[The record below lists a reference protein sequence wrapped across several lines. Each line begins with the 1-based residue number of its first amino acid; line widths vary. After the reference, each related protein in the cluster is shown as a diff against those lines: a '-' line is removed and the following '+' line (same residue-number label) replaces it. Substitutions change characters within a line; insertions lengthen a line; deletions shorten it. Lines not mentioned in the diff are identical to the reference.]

1 MNIKLLKFVVVF
13 MGVLIV
19 FGMVVLGFSIYVK
32 FSNLSNSSNPNNI
45 ILNTPKNM
53 DFLDY
58 KIIEDK
64 IYISYK
70 SIDKVLIK
78 VYNLKTGKNIKKIEI
93 LK

>member
-1 MNIKLLKFVVVF
+1 
-13 MGVLIV
+13 MGILII
-19 FGMVVLGFSIYVK
+19 FGMIVLGFSIYIK

-45 ILNTPKNM
+45 VFKTPENM
-53 DFLDY
+53 GFLDY

-78 VYNLKTGKNIKKIEI
+78 VYSLKNGSNIKKIEI

>member
-1 MNIKLLKFVVVF
+1 MNIKLLKFVVIF
-13 MGVLIV
+13 MGILIV
-19 FGMVVLGFSIYVK
+19 FAIIVLGFSIYIK
-32 FSNLSNSSNPNNI
+32 FSNLSNSSKLNNI

-58 KIIEDK
+58 KIIENK

-78 VYNLKTGKNIKKIEI
+78 VYNLKTGNTIKKIEI